1 MLLQDIQFWFLSFLL
16 IRKINIFLFNA
27 KEKFEIEMP
36 KAYMIILS
44 LGWKLVILINAK
56 YHIIDYN
63 NSTL

>member
-1 MLLQDIQFWFLSFLL
+1 M
-16 IRKINIFLFNA
+16 KIFLFNA

-36 KAYMIILS
+36 KAYMIIPS
-44 LGWKLVILINAK
+44 SGWKLVILINAK

>member
-1 MLLQDIQFWFLSFLL
+1 MKL
-16 IRKINIFLFNA
+16 FLFDA

-36 KAYMIILS
+36 KAYMIVLS

-63 NSTL
+63 NLTL